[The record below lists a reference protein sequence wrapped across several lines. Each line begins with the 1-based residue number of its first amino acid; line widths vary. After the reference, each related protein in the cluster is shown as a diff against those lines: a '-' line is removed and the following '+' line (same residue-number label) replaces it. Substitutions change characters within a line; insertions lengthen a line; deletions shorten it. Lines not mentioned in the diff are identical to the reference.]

1 MAPEFTYGEVVFSLP
16 IEGSFT
22 YCWDSS
28 LGAQVGCRVE
38 AQFGR
43 RKLQGLIILAH
54 PHKPESDFEIK
65 PILRLIDQQPLFGPF
80 TLPLAK
86 KVAAYTLSSLG
97 EVLFSMIPGGKREKA
112 LPLLG
117 ESTELGAEK
126 AKVLSQEQ
134 RAAID
139 GISAGGPGSLHYLEG
154 ITGSGKTEVFLQ
166 LAEQTLGRGQGVIY
180 LVPEIS
186 LTHQIKRTLAQ
197 RFPQGVAI
205 LHSSLTPSQR
215 LEQWRKIQRG
225 EINLVVGARSAIFA
239 PLSKPG
245 LIVIDEEH
253 EGAYKASN
261 APRYHARQVAQFL
274 GGISGAKVLMGSATP
289 SLEAS
294 FFMDQGR
301 IPRYKLTQRLS
312 GGAMPEMELVDM
324 KKETGI
330 LSSRLAEELMQTVE
344 EGRQAIFFLNR
355 RGYTYF
361 FRCHSCHYELYCP
374 QCSVPLTY
382 HKSKGKLLCHY
393 CGYQEDPKQVCP
405 DCGSTDVGFV
415 GFGTEHI
422 EEELAGR
429 FPHIRFARLDA
440 DVTAKKNKLTE
451 ILGAFERGEVDVL
464 LGTQMVAKGLN
475 FPRLKLVGIILADTG
490 LNLPDFRAQERTFGL
505 IQQVAGRAGRFHP
518 DGKVIIQTFRPKNP
532 AIRFALKDDRQGFIQ
547 QELAL
552 REIQGFPPYSRLLR
566 FVFRGKDPHKV
577 EKASHQA
584 AQALPEGYQGIEIL
598 GPSPCPLEVLAGN
611 HRHQIL
617 LKGQDM
623 AALLHLGAFV
633 KQEAKGFTGVYL
645 EIDVDPQALL

>member
-1 MAPEFTYGEVVFSLP
+1 MADSPGPSSSSSLPKQQHSGFTYGEVVFSLP
-16 IEGSFT
+16 LEGSFT
-22 YCWDSS
+22 YCWGSS
-28 LGAQVGCRVE
+28 IPGTVGCRVE

-43 RKLQGLIILAH
+43 RKLQGLIVELH
-54 PHKPESDFEIK
+54 SQEPQRDFEIK
-65 PILRLIDQQPLFGPF
+65 AILRLIDQKPLFGPY

-97 EVLFSMIPGGKREKA
+97 EVLFTMIPGAKREKA
-112 LPLLG
+112 VPLLG
-117 ESTELGAEK
+117 ENTELGAEE
-126 AKVLSQEQ
+126 AKVLSDEQ
-134 RAAID
+134 QAAIR
-139 GISAGGPGSLHYLEG
+139 GINAGAPGSLHYLEG

-166 LAEQTLGRGQGVIY
+166 LAEKTLARGEGVIY

-225 EINLVVGARSAIFA
+225 EINLVVGARSAVFA
-239 PLSKPG
+239 PLQKPG

-261 APRYHARQVAQFL
+261 SPRYHARQVAQFL
-274 GGISGAKVLMGSATP
+274 GGLSGAKVLMGSATP

-294 FFMDQGR
+294 YHMDQGR
-301 IPRYKLTQRLS
+301 IPRYPLTQRLS
-312 GGAMPEMELVDM
+312 GGAMPRMELVDM

-330 LSSRLAEELMQTVE
+330 LSNRLAEELLSTVE

-361 FRCHSCHYELYCP
+361 FRCNSCHYELYCP

-393 CGYQEDPKQVCP
+393 CGYQEDPKKVCP
-405 DCGSTDVGFV
+405 NCGSTDVGFV

-422 EEELAGR
+422 EEDLARR

-440 DVTAKKNKLTE
+440 DVTAKKNMLSQV
-451 ILGAFERGEVDVL
+451 LGAFERGEVDVL

-518 DGKVIIQTFRPKNP
+518 DGKVIIQTFRPQNP
-532 AIRFALKDDRQGFIQ
+532 AIRFALQNDRPGFIQ

-552 REIQGFPPYSRLLR
+552 REVQDFPPFSRLLR
-566 FVFRGKDPHKV
+566 FVFRGKDPLKV
-577 EKASHQA
+577 EKASQEA
-584 AQALPEGYQGIEIL
+584 ARALPDGYQGVEVL

-617 LKGQDM
+617 LRGQDVG
-623 AALLHLGAFV
+623 APPAFGQLH
-633 KQEAKGFTGVYL
+633 
-645 EIDVDPQALL
+645 QAGE